1 MCIVKEII
9 ELHGGHIEL
18 ASKVGAGTTVTIWL
32 QASSATSETH
42 VASNPARGEHA

>member
-1 MCIVKEII
+1 MSIVKEIV

-32 QASSATSETH
+32 QASVPAAETPPATHPALGETT
-42 VASNPARGEHA
+42 